1 MDSLINDV
9 RYAFRALLRRPGFT
23 AVAVITLAL
32 GIGANTAIFSVVHGV
47 LLEPLPYVESDR
59 LVALRQSN
67 LTANVAQPDAQISPG
82 NFLEWQ
88 RQNTTFS
95 SLAAYRTVSYNL
107 TGDGNPERLLSARVS
122 SDLFK
127 LLGAQ
132 PIWGRDFLAEEDQPG
147 HDKVVIISQGLW
159 HRRFGGW
166 GDVLGKSLKLDG
178 EDFTIVGV
186 MPASFRLPDQRE
198 RELWTPIAFKDS
210 EQTLYQARYIDA
222 IGRLRPEASVA
233 QAQSEMNAI
242 ATRLA
247 QEHPEANAGWTVK
260 VKPLLDFV
268 VGDVKVILWVLFGAV
283 ALVLLISCAN
293 VTNLLLARATTR
305 QKEMAVRAALG
316 ASRWAIV
323 RQLAT
328 ESLLLALLG
337 ALAAWPLATWGLRA
351 LLAAAPQDLPRL
363 ASVTIDN
370 RALLFTLGI
379 TLLTAFIFGLAPALQ
394 TLRFDIGVKDAS
406 HQRSRSV
413 RQQRIGNVLIASEV
427 ALALMLLAGGGLL
440 LRTVWRLNR
449 VDPGFDVHNTLAV
462 TIQLP
467 QKKYAAPD
475 QIARF
480 SSQLAQQVSTLPG
493 VEATGVARILPIV
506 HDLPTAFYFDGYARP
521 KDNELPQTN
530 YSAVSPGYFK
540 AMGIPLIAG
549 RPFTDRDTQD
559 GARVAII
566 SQTLARHYFPDGDA
580 IGKRINVNTG
590 PEAYREI
597 VGIVG
602 DVKQNGLT
610 KETKP
615 HTYEP
620 FAQAPNQFMTLIV
633 RSSTDPSSLVPAIR
647 GKVLALDSELPLQR
661 VTTLDRVIA
670 NSIRQQRFTSLVLSV
685 FAGVALL
692 LAAAGLYGVISYS
705 VAQRTHELGIRVAL
719 GAQVKDVM
727 QLVLRQGMTFVI
739 AGEVIGI
746 AGAFAL
752 TRLLGGL
759 LFGVTPTDAT
769 TFVVVTVVLTLVAL
783 VACYIPA
790 RRATKVDP
798 LVALR
803 YE

>member
-1 MDSLINDV
+1 MDSLFKDI
-9 RYAFRALLRRPGFT
+9 RYALRALLRHPGFT

-47 LLEPLPYVESDR
+47 LLAPLPYPESDR
-59 LVALRQSN
+59 LVSLRQSN
-67 LTANVAQPDAQISPG
+67 VMSNVAQPDAQISPG

-88 RQNTTFS
+88 RQSTTFS
-95 SLAAYRTVSYNL
+95 SVAAYRTVSFNL
-107 TGDGNPERLLSARVS
+107 TGDGNPERLLAGRVS
-122 SDLFK
+122 SGLFT
-127 LLGAQ
+127 LLGVQ
-132 PIWGRDFLAEEDQPG
+132 PVWGRDFVAEEDRPG
-147 HDKVVIISQGLW
+147 SEKVVIISEGLW
-159 HRRFGGW
+159 RRRFGGSR
-166 GDVLGKSLKLDG
+166 DVLGKSLKLDG

-186 MPASFRLPDQRE
+186 MSASFRMPDQRE
-198 RELWTPIAFKDS
+198 RELWTPIAFKDN
-210 EQTLYQARYIDA
+210 EKTLYQARYIDA
-222 IGRLRPEASVA
+222 IARLKPEASVA
-233 QAQSEMNAI
+233 QAQAEMSAI
-242 ATRLA
+242 AARLA
-247 QEHPEANAGWTVK
+247 QEHPEANAGWTIN

-268 VGDVKVILWVLFGAV
+268 VGDVKTILWVLFGAV
-283 ALVLLISCAN
+283 ALVLLIACAN

-305 QKEMAVRAALG
+305 QKEMALRAALG

-337 ALAAWPLATWGLRA
+337 AAAAWPLATWALRGLV
-351 LLAAAPQDLPRL
+351 AAAPADLPRI
-363 ASVTIDN
+363 ANVTIDN
-370 RALLFTLGI
+370 RALLFTFGI
-379 TLLTAFIFGLAPALQ
+379 TLLTAGLFGLAPALQ
-394 TLRFDIGVKDAS
+394 TLRFDVGVKYAG

-427 ALALMLLAGGGLL
+427 ALALMLLVVGGLL
-440 LRTVWRLNR
+440 VRTVWRLSR

-462 TIQLP
+462 TLQLP
-467 QKKYAAPD
+467 QKKYAEPA
-475 QIARF
+475 QIARV
-480 SSQLAQQVSTLPG
+480 STELVQQVSTLPS
-493 VEATGVARILPIV
+493 VEATGIARILPIV
-506 HDLPTAFYFDGYARP
+506 HDLPTAFYFEGYARP
-521 KDNELPQTN
+521 KENDLPQTN

-549 RPFTDRDTQD
+549 RTFTDRDTQD
-559 GARVAII
+559 GRRVAII
-566 SQTLARHYFPDGDA
+566 SQTLAQRYFPDGDA
-580 IGKRINVNTG
+580 IGRRINVNTG

-610 KETKP
+610 KQTKP

-633 RSSTDPSSLVPAIR
+633 RSSGDPSSLVPAIR
-647 GKVLALDSELPLQR
+647 GKVLAIDSELPLQR

-739 AGEVIGI
+739 AGELIGI

-759 LFGVTPTDAT
+759 LFGVTPTDLPTFIAVT
-769 TFVVVTVVLTLVAL
+769 IVLTFVAL
-783 VACYIPA
+783 AACYIPA
-790 RRATKVDP
+790 RRATKIDP
-798 LVALR
+798 LAALR
-803 YE
+803 HE